1 MLNGEETSAADS
13 RFSFYRVNL
22 HQRYM
27 RYYYDTKRENPT
39 AMNADGIG
47 ASSIAVD
54 SEGSIYVGGQYATG
68 LPATP

>member
-1 MLNGEETSAADS
+1 
-13 RFSFYRVNL
+13 
-22 HQRYM
+22 M